1 MKNKRFLSL
10 LCLSFLLI
18 SCGES
23 KTNFN
28 NKTLHYA
35 KSFSEMEEVK
45 DYDTVVKDG
54 INSYEEFVSKK
65 EEVNNTYGDL
75 TLMNEITIDEST
87 FNNSLVIFIGL
98 YNSHDGSI
106 CNFIGTSIID
116 TKEEKDYFVFNFE
129 YESEGSNP
137 GDNEGTVLDIYYIP
151 IEKTAIDSSY
161 LIKVEIEFLDG
172 TSYLY

>member
-10 LCLSFLLI
+10 LCLPFLLS
-18 SCGES
+18 SCGGTS
-23 KTNFN
+23 NFN

-45 DYDTVVKDG
+45 DYDTCSKAG
-54 INSYEEFVSKK
+54 LNTYEEFKAKK
-65 EEVNNTYGDL
+65 EEVTSTYGEL
-75 TLMNEITIDEST
+75 TLMNEITIDNST
-87 FNNSLVIFIGL
+87 FDKNVVMLIGL
-98 YNSHDGSI
+98 YNSRDGSI
-106 CNFIGTSIID
+106 CNFIGTSVIE

-129 YESEGSNP
+129 YQSEGSNP

-151 IEKTAIDSSY
+151 VEKTALDSSY
-161 LIKVEIEFLDG
+161 IIKVQIEFLDG